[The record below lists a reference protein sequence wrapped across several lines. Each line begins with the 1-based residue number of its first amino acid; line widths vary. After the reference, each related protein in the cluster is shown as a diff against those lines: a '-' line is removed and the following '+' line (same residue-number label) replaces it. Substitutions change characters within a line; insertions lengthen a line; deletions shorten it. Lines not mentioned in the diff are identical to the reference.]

1 MGYNYTPKPRN
12 QTPPPPK
19 SPKSPKPPKPPKP
32 KSPFDEQDTNDAAGK
47 STKINPKTG
56 MAEGWG
62 GGAPRKG
69 SSKKKWYGTGP

>member
-1 MGYNYTPKPRN
+1 MPSHYP
-12 QTPPPPK
+12 TPPDPPK
-19 SPKSPKPPKPPKP
+19 ITKPIVKP
-32 KSPFDEQDTNDAAGK
+32 KKTFFDEQDTGAAAGK
-47 STKINPKTG
+47 DLKKINPKTG